1 MTSFYRPR
9 PASELP
15 NHQHLFNYR
24 TFKTISNETP
34 RSSAEEESE
43 LPKMWAYP
51 TREEVGWFFDEQIN
65 QTVFK
70 RGKLSSKVQARF
82 EEIGKWL
89 KVHCEPQ
96 IMELEKRMDAMLR
109 EREVKSLRAK
119 PRKVKNLRAKPKR
132 PVNIKKEVVHP
143 HLIPLE
149 DWLNL
154 KNQGGK
160 KELLA
165 YRQKMWAS
173 EAGPMM
179 VQDGE
184 KMFVRILG
192 LSPMDPLMRNS
203 VLAREGKIVDT
214 AEGKLQG
221 VEKEVEIS
229 CCFHLSQ

>member
-1 MTSFYRPR
+1 
-9 PASELP
+9 
-15 NHQHLFNYR
+15 
-24 TFKTISNETP
+24 
-34 RSSAEEESE
+34 
-43 LPKMWAYP
+43 MWAYP
-51 TREEVGWFFDEQIN
+51 TRKEVGWFFDEKIN

-96 IMELEKRMDAMLR
+96 IMELERRMDAMLS

-119 PRKVKNLRAKPKR
+119 PKNLRAKPKR
-132 PVNIKKEVVHP
+132 PVFIKKESVHP

-149 DWLNL
+149 DWLKL

-165 YRQKMWAS
+165 YKQKMWAA
-173 EAGPMM
+173 ETGPKM

-184 KMFVRILG
+184 NIFVRILA
-192 LSPMDPLMRNS
+192 LSPMDPLVRKPI
-203 VLAREGKIVDT
+203 LAREEKIVDT

>member
-1 MTSFYRPR
+1 
-9 PASELP
+9 
-15 NHQHLFNYR
+15 
-24 TFKTISNETP
+24 
-34 RSSAEEESE
+34 
-43 LPKMWAYP
+43 MWAYP

-89 KVHCEPQ
+89 RVNCEPQ
-96 IMELEKRMDAMLR
+96 IKELEKRMDAMLR
-109 EREVKSLRAK
+109 EREVKNLNAK
-119 PRKVKNLRAKPKR
+119 RRKVKNLGAKRKR

-149 DWLNL
+149 DWLKL
-154 KNQGGK
+154 KNQGGR

-192 LSPMDPLMRNS
+192 LSPMDPLMRNP

>member
-1 MTSFYRPR
+1 
-9 PASELP
+9 
-15 NHQHLFNYR
+15 
-24 TFKTISNETP
+24 
-34 RSSAEEESE
+34 
-43 LPKMWAYP
+43 MWAYP
-51 TREEVGWFFDEQIN
+51 TREEVGWFMDEQIN
-65 QTVFK
+65 QTVFD
-70 RGKLSSKVQARF
+70 RGKLSGEKQARF

-89 KVHCEPQ
+89 KLNCELQ
-96 IMELEKRMDAMLR
+96 IKELEKRMDAMLR
-109 EREVKSLRAK
+109 EREVKNLRAK
-119 PRKVKNLRAKPKR
+119 GRKVKNLMRKK

-149 DWLNL
+149 DWLML

-160 KELLA
+160 KELMA

-192 LSPMDPLMRNS
+192 LSPMDPLVRKPI
-203 VLAREGKIVDT
+203 LAREEKIVDT

-229 CCFHLSQ
+229 CCFHLSQLYSGPWPCVRT

>member
-1 MTSFYRPR
+1 
-9 PASELP
+9 
-15 NHQHLFNYR
+15 
-24 TFKTISNETP
+24 
-34 RSSAEEESE
+34 
-43 LPKMWAYP
+43 MWAYP
-51 TREEVGWFFDEQIN
+51 TREEVGWFMDEQIN
-65 QTVFK
+65 QTVFD
-70 RGKLSSKVQARF
+70 RGKLSSEKQARF

-89 KVHCEPQ
+89 EVQCEP
-96 IMELEKRMDAMLR
+96 EVKKLEKRMEAMQR
-109 EREVKSLRAK
+109 EWE
-119 PRKVKNLRAKPKR
+119 VKNLRAKPKR

-149 DWLNL
+149 DWLKL

-160 KELLA
+160 KELMA

-229 CCFHLSQ
+229 CCFHLSQLYSGPWPCVRT

>member
-1 MTSFYRPR
+1 
-9 PASELP
+9 
-15 NHQHLFNYR
+15 
-24 TFKTISNETP
+24 
-34 RSSAEEESE
+34 
-43 LPKMWAYP
+43 MWAYP
-51 TREEVGWFFDEQIN
+51 TRREVGWFFDEKIN

-70 RGKLSSKVQARF
+70 RGKLSYKVQARF

-89 KVHCEPQ
+89 EVHCEPQ
-96 IMELEKRMDAMLR
+96 IKELEKRMDAMLR

-119 PRKVKNLRAKPKR
+119 PRKVKNLRVKPKR

-149 DWLNL
+149 DWLKL

-179 VQDGE
+179 VQDGNN
-184 KMFVRILG
+184 MFVRILG

-229 CCFHLSQ
+229 CCFHLSQLYSGPWSCVRT

>member
-1 MTSFYRPR
+1 
-9 PASELP
+9 
-15 NHQHLFNYR
+15 
-24 TFKTISNETP
+24 
-34 RSSAEEESE
+34 
-43 LPKMWAYP
+43 MWAYP
-51 TREEVGWFFDEQIN
+51 TRREVGWFFDEKIN

-70 RGKLSSKVQARF
+70 RGKLSYKVQARF

-89 KVHCEPQ
+89 RVNCEPQ
-96 IMELEKRMDAMLR
+96 IKELEKRMDAMLR

-119 PRKVKNLRAKPKR
+119 PRKVKNLGAKRKR

-149 DWLNL
+149 DWLKL
-154 KNQGGK
+154 KNEGGR

-179 VQDGE
+179 VQSGE
-184 KMFVRILG
+184 NMFVRILG

>member
-1 MTSFYRPR
+1 M
-9 PASELP
+9 
-15 NHQHLFNYR
+15 
-24 TFKTISNETP
+24 
-34 RSSAEEESE
+34 
-43 LPKMWAYP
+43 
-51 TREEVGWFFDEQIN
+51 DEQIN
-65 QTVFK
+65 QTVFD
-70 RGKLSSKVQARF
+70 RGKLSSEKQARF

-89 KVHCEPQ
+89 EMHCEP
-96 IMELEKRMDAMLR
+96 EVKRLEKRMDTMRR
-109 EREVKSLRAK
+109 ERE
-119 PRKVKNLRAKPKR
+119 VKNLRAKPKR

-229 CCFHLSQ
+229 CCFHLSQSYSGPWSCVRA

>member
-51 TREEVGWFFDEQIN
+51 TREEVGWFMDEQIN
-65 QTVFK
+65 QTVFD
-70 RGKLSSKVQARF
+70 RGKLSSEKQARF

-89 KVHCEPQ
+89 EVHCEPE
-96 IMELEKRMDAMLR
+96 IKELKKRMDAMLR

-119 PRKVKNLRAKPKR
+119 PRKVKNLRAKRKR
-132 PVNIKKEVVHP
+132 PVNIRKEVVHP

-149 DWLNL
+149 DWLKL
-154 KNQGGK
+154 KNQGGR

-179 VQDGE
+179 VQSGE
-184 KMFVRILG
+184 NMFVRILG

>member
-1 MTSFYRPR
+1 
-9 PASELP
+9 
-15 NHQHLFNYR
+15 
-24 TFKTISNETP
+24 
-34 RSSAEEESE
+34 
-43 LPKMWAYP
+43 MWAYP

-89 KVHCEPQ
+89 RVNCEPQ
-96 IMELEKRMDAMLR
+96 IKELEKRMDAMLR

-119 PRKVKNLRAKPKR
+119 PRKVKNLRAKRKR

-149 DWLNL
+149 DWLKL
-154 KNQGGK
+154 KNQGGR

-165 YRQKMWAS
+165 YRQNMWAS
-173 EAGPMM
+173 EAGPKM

-184 KMFVRILG
+184 NMFVRILG
-192 LSPMDPLMRNS
+192 MSPMDPLMRNPI
-203 VLAREGKIVDT
+203 LAREEKIVDT
-214 AEGKLQG
+214 PEGKLQG

>member
-1 MTSFYRPR
+1 
-9 PASELP
+9 
-15 NHQHLFNYR
+15 
-24 TFKTISNETP
+24 
-34 RSSAEEESE
+34 
-43 LPKMWAYP
+43 MWAYP
-51 TREEVGWFFDEQIN
+51 TREEVGWFMDEQIN
-65 QTVFK
+65 QTVFD
-70 RGKLSSKVQARF
+70 RGKLSSEKQARF

-89 KVHCEPQ
+89 EMHCEP
-96 IMELEKRMDAMLR
+96 EVKKLEKRMEAMQR
-109 EREVKSLRAK
+109 EWE
-119 PRKVKNLRAKPKR
+119 VKNLRAKPKR

-149 DWLNL
+149 DWLKL

-179 VQDGE
+179 VQSGE
-184 KMFVRILG
+184 NMFVRILG

>member
-1 MTSFYRPR
+1 MP
-9 PASELP
+9 
-15 NHQHLFNYR
+15 
-24 TFKTISNETP
+24 KK
-34 RSSAEEESE
+34 SE

-51 TREEVGWFFDEQIN
+51 TRKEVGWFFDEQIN

-70 RGKLSSKVQARF
+70 YGKLSSEVQARF

-89 KVHCEPQ
+89 RVHCEPQ

-119 PRKVKNLRAKPKR
+119 PRKVKNLGAKRKR

-149 DWLNL
+149 DWLKL

-229 CCFHLSQ
+229 CCFHLSQLYSGPWPCVRT